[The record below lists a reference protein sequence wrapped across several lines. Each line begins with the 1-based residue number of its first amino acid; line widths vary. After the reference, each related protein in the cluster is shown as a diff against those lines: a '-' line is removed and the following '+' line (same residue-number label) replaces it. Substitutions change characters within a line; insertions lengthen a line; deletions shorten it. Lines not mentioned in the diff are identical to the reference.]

1 MEFLESFKEVFRIYA
16 IVGCL
21 PVMWAKKTKWRLILL
36 ILELICLAL
45 MFVAGWY

>member
-36 ILELICLAL
+36 ILQLLCFAL
-45 MFVAGWY
+45 MFVVGWD